1 MRCECLIYRGGAA
14 DLRAQ
19 ELGKLV
25 EARAA
30 RADLQR
36 SAANIMRLLHP
47 RGKSNEQV
55 RNATRQ
61 VTEADGAFALEAFA
75 FLLRDLGWAR

>member
-1 MRCECLIYRGGAA
+1 M
-14 DLRAQ
+14 
-19 ELGKLV
+19 GKLV
-25 EARAA
+25 EAMTE

-36 SAANIMRLLHP
+36 SAANIIRLLHP